1 MVVNP
6 GEQTMTLLRRIFTNG
21 WQSIGNMFA
30 SFVGLIAPA
39 IPAALTA
46 FSFIAIDMYYG
57 YKVSR
62 KYGRKEFESSKL
74 WKTVNKF
81 TEAAAIIFLG
91 LLLDKH
97 IFMTYEELCCVRI
110 AAGAVCAAESLSLLE
125 SLRALHP
132 NAWLSKILA
141 KVVKSKA
148 DKYLDIN
155 IDEIIK
161 ETKDIAND
169 NNLNK

>member
-6 GEQTMTLLRRIFTNG
+6 GEQTMTLIKRIFANG
-21 WQSIGNMFA
+21 WQSIGSAIA
-30 SFVGLIAPA
+30 SFTALIAPA
-39 IPAALTA
+39 VPAALTA

-62 KYGRKEFESSKL
+62 KYGRKEFESSKF
-74 WKTVNKF
+74 WKTINKF

-97 IFMTYEELCCVRI
+97 IFMSYEELSCVRV
-110 AAGAVCAAESLSLLE
+110 AAGAVCCAETLSLLE

-132 NAWLSKILA
+132 NAWLSKILS

-148 DKYLDIN
+148 DKYLDVD
-155 IDEIIK
+155 IDEIMK
-161 ETKDIAND
+161 ETKEIPND
-169 NNLNK
+169 NSDNK

>member
-1 MVVNP
+1 
-6 GEQTMTLLRRIFTNG
+6 MTLIKRIFANG
-21 WQSIGNMFA
+21 WQSIGSALA
-30 SFVGLIAPA
+30 SFTALIAPA

-46 FSFIAIDMYYG
+46 FSFITIDMYYG

-62 KYGRKEFESSKL
+62 KYGRKEFESSKF

-81 TEAAAIIFLG
+81 TEAAAMIFLG

-97 IFMTYEELCCVRI
+97 IFMTYEELACVRV
-110 AAGAVCAAESLSLLE
+110 AAGAVCCAEALSLLE

-132 NAWLSKILA
+132 NAWLSKILS

-148 DKYLDIN
+148 DKYLDVD

-161 ETKDIAND
+161 ETKEIPND
-169 NNLNK
+169 NSDNK